1 MSGIYLTPSIHS
13 DSPKDGMSYA
23 IVVDTDYIVDGR
35 KVTIPRGFEFDG
47 ASIPPLLWPV
57 IGSPF
62 DPRFVRA
69 ALIHDWLYS
78 SHLIDRKT
86 ADKAF
91 KAVLLEDGV
100 SDWRASAMYSAVRAG
115 GLYAWDDSPEDVA
128 YMQWLRS
135 RIVADGRSLSDYSLL
150 A

>member
-1 MSGIYLTPSIHS
+1 MSHIYLTPSLDS
-13 DSPKDGMSYA
+13 SSPKEGLSYSL
-23 IVVDTDYIVDGR
+23 VVDATYDVFGR
-35 KVTIPRGFEFDG
+35 SVVIPRGFEFDG

-86 ADKAF
+86 ADRAF
-91 KAVLLEDGV
+91 QAVLIADGV
-100 SDWRASAMYSAVRAG
+100 TDWRAGLMYSAVRAG
-115 GLYAWDDSPEDVA
+115 GLVAWDDSPADAA
-128 YMQWLRS
+128 YMAWLRA
-135 RIVADGRSLSDYSLL
+135 RIVSDGRSLAEYSLL